1 MRTNLTMPKMPFR
14 VLAAITLMAV
24 PLAAATTAGSPAQT
38 TKAPAARTINITAG
52 DPVDG
57 KMTFSVSQIVA
68 KPGERLRVVL
78 TSTGV
83 LPKLVMGHNFV
94 LLKAGVDPKGF
105 SEDAAS
111 ARDTDFIPAARKAE
125 IVAYTSIVGP
135 GERDEV
141 TFTVPKVAGK
151 YSYLCSFA
159 GHFAAGMTGIMLVK

>member
-1 MRTNLTMPKMPFR
+1 MPKISFR
-14 VLAAITLMAV
+14 LLAATTLMAMA
-24 PLAAATTAGSPAQT
+24 LAGATTAGSSAQT
-38 TKAPAARTINITAG
+38 TKAPAARTINITVS

-78 TSTGV
+78 TSTGL

-105 SEDAAS
+105 SEEAAS
-111 ARDTDFIPAARKAE
+111 ARDTDFIPAARKAQ
-125 IVAYTSIVGP
+125 IVAYTAIVGP
-135 GERDEV
+135 GERDEI

-159 GHFAAGMTGIMLVK
+159 GHFAAGMSGVMLVK